1 MGLFDKLKKKVLGQ
15 EENSAQVVTN
25 EPANAPE
32 IPSAPQQ
39 APAMPTSK
47 IEKEDFSGLSD
58 LQILEKI
65 DQYANEMKR
74 TPNKMVYTKLSNSV
88 NELDSRISA
97 MPLSKRG
104 AIAQDFSFIKAHMK
118 NIELGMQRPDT
129 NFLSMI
135 LEQVSGLVSKIYT
148 ELCK

>member
-1 MGLFDKLKKKVLGQ
+1 MGLFDKLKKKALGQ
-15 EENSAQVVTN
+15 EENSAQAVTN

-47 IEKEDFSGLSD
+47 FEKEDFSGLSD

-65 DQYANEMKR
+65 DQYANEFQK
-74 TPNKMVYTKLSNSV
+74 TPNKMVLAKLSAAVDEFDQRVCS
-88 NELDSRISA
+88 
-97 MPLSKRG
+97 MPLSKKG
-104 AIAQDFSFIKAHMK
+104 TIAQEWSCLKGIRDQIAGTIH
-118 NIELGMQRPDT
+118 LPT
-129 NFLSMI
+129 NLPTI
-135 LEQVSGLVSKIYT
+135 AAGQIGGWVAKIYA